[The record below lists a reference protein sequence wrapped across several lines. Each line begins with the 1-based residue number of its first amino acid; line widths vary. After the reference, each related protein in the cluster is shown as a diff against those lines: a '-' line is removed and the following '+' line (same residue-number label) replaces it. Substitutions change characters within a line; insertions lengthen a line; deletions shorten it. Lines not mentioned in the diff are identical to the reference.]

1 MDILQICL
9 IGVIGAIV
17 ALILKQYKPE
27 FAVIVSL
34 AAGIVILFIVSEY
47 IFEAVE
53 VVSGISE
60 KTGIDN
66 AMLSAVMKII
76 GVGYLTEFSSNIC
89 EDSGNK
95 SIADKIA
102 LGGKIIILITALPIL
117 TAVVDVIS
125 VLVS

>member
-53 VVSGISE
+53 VVTGISE

-125 VLVS
+125 ALVS

>member
-53 VVSGISE
+53 VVTGISE